1 MKRATAGIR
10 LMMLATLVS
19 PWIVFLALPPFQ
31 TGVWTRL
38 DPVAIG
44 LHLCAALGAV
54 GLALASRSSLVR
66 RLLVG
71 PVMVIC
77 ALSLLWGLGIAPFV
91 SSLGSHWFGA
101 PETHLGLVW
110 FVDVAV
116 LVACAQVLYVFAS
129 IRRQIVLSA
138 FLSLSVLC
146 VLSLIR
152 SPQWS
157 WSPYPFLDHLA
168 FYGLFCAALAALTP
182 WRHQWQRAV
191 LISLALLVIAISKN
205 HTAMVSVIGA
215 I

>member
-1 MKRATAGIR
+1 
-10 LMMLATLVS
+10 MMLATLVS

-31 TGVWTRL
+31 IGVWTRL
-38 DPVAIG
+38 EPVAIG

-54 GLALASRSSLVR
+54 GLALASPSSLVR
-66 RLLVG
+66 RPLVG

-77 ALSLLWGLGIAPFV
+77 AISLLWGLGIAPFV
-91 SSLGSHWFGA
+91 SSLGAHWFGA
-101 PETHLGLVW
+101 PETHQGLAW

-138 FLSLSVLC
+138 FLSLGVLC
-146 VLSLIR
+146 VLSLMY

-168 FYGLFCAALAALTP
+168 FYGLFCGALAAVTP

-191 LISLALLVIAISKN
+191 LIS
-205 HTAMVSVIGA
+205 
-215 I
+215 